1 MKPSFR
7 IAEISF
13 GSCRWDNVFEFELD
27 GKRFEVQRFGV
38 EYSVEA
44 LERLVESLRS
54 QVDAFAISQVPSE
67 LRFKDRTYVHRQ
79 TLEVMSIPT
88 SVPLCNGD
96 RVRELANINGLSSAI
111 ANGTIRPE
119 QGIYYPLALL
129 SMECVS
135 LLAEKYEEHLY
146 FGDLYALLGLPLTVQ
161 PNSPLVG
168 LTKLGIN
175 IANLRE
181 LRSMAP
187 RANSRFKET
196 TRGQLL
202 SNLKDVRYVFADPAI
217 LLLFGKDISYLRGK
231 DVIIPYGHP
240 EMEAEIRK
248 AEPASI
254 INLFPE
260 PYRSLSPYLNHSVL
274 DAALRL
280 SRNVE
285 APLSLEAWQQ
295 LLSTE
300 TEVTQATKRY
310 VLGSRPSTQVK
321 LTRGL
326 GRVLNAPETRS
337 PDFGFVVHC
346 LSYDHLFKS
355 PVLGNLLQMAPKSWN
370 PTIEKNIARLPGIV
384 YGRARGIISK
394 KTGRET
400 TGIIYGLFATPKAMR
415 EEAPERTYEKIERI
429 CYHAAEHGVKL
440 MGLGAYT
447 KIVGDAGAT
456 INRNSPIPVTT
467 GNSLSASATLWALH
481 EAVKKMRLL
490 KRDPETGLVDGTA
503 TVIGATGSIGR
514 VSAKLLSMVFNRLII
529 VAPRLDRLTDLKKE
543 IERLAPRTQVHMTT
557 DANEIA
563 AQTDVLVTATS
574 AFDQKIIDINLL
586 RPGCVVCDC
595 SRPLDFDLEDAMK
608 RPDVLIIESGEV
620 ILPGT
625 KGQITCDI
633 GLPDDIVYACLGET
647 AVLAMEGLYEPFTL
661 GREIEWNKVKQIY
674 RLAVEHGVELAAIR
688 GVSGFIS
695 DKEIELAR
703 AAALARR
710 KSEGMK

>member
-1 MKPSFR
+1 MKPTYR

-13 GSCRWDNVFEFELD
+13 GSCRWDGIFDFELG
-27 GKRFEVQRFGV
+27 GKRFEVQRFGA

-44 LERLVESLRS
+44 LERMIVKLRS
-54 QVDAFAISQVPSE
+54 QVDAFAISQLPSE
-67 LRFKDRTYVHRQ
+67 VRFKDKTYVHRQ
-79 TLEVMSIPT
+79 TLEVMSIPS

-96 RVRELANINGLSSAI
+96 RVRELANINGLSQAI
-111 ANGTIRPE
+111 ASGVIRPE
-119 QGIYYPLALL
+119 QGIYYPLAIL

-135 LLAEKYEEHLY
+135 LLAEKYEDHLY
-146 FGDLYALLGLPLTVQ
+146 FGDLYALLGLPFTLQ
-161 PNSPLVG
+161 PTSPFVG

-175 IANLRE
+175 LANLRE
-181 LRSMAP
+181 LRSLAP
-187 RANSRFKET
+187 RANSKFKET
-196 TRGQLL
+196 TRAQLL
-202 SNLKDVRYVFADPAI
+202 SILEDVRYVFSDPAV

-231 DVIIPYGHP
+231 DVILPYSHP
-240 EMEAEIRK
+240 QMEAEIAK
-248 AEPASI
+248 ANPASI

-260 PYRSLSPYLNHSVL
+260 PYRSINPHLNHSVL

-280 SRNVE
+280 SNGVE

-300 TEVTQATKRY
+300 TEVAQATKRY

-326 GRVLNAPETRS
+326 GRLVRQPTTKA
-337 PDFGFVVHC
+337 PDFGFVIHC
-346 LSYDHLFKS
+346 LSYEYLFKS
-355 PVLGNLLQMAPKSWN
+355 PIVGPLLQYAPPKWN
-370 PTIEKNIARLPGIV
+370 PMIEKNIARLPGIV
-384 YGRARGIISK
+384 YGKARGIISN
-394 KTGRET
+394 KTGKET
-400 TGIIYGLFATPKAMR
+400 TGLIYALFATPKAMR
-415 EEAPERTYEKIERI
+415 EEEPEKTYEKIERI

-481 EAVKKMRLL
+481 QAVKKMRLL
-490 KRDPETGLVDGTA
+490 KFDPETGLVNGTV

-514 VSAKLLSMVFNRLII
+514 VSAKMLSMVFNRIVL
-529 VAPRLDRLTDLKKE
+529 VAPRIDRLADLKFE
-543 IERLAPRTQVHMTT
+543 IEKLSPRTKVSITT
-557 DANEIA
+557 DANEVA

-574 AFDQKIIDINLL
+574 AFDQKIIDIERLK
-586 RPGCVVCDC
+586 PGCVVCDC
-595 SRPLDFDLEDAMK
+595 SRPLDFTLEDAMK

-620 ILPGT
+620 VLPGS
-625 KGQITCDI
+625 KNQFTCDI
-633 GLPDDIVYACLGET
+633 GLPEDIVYACLGET
-647 AVLAMEGLYEPFTL
+647 VVLAMEGMYEPFTL
-661 GREIEWNKVKQIY
+661 GRDIEWNKVKRIY
-674 RLAVEHGVELAAIR
+674 QLAVEHGVELAAIR

-703 AAALARR
+703 TAALAKR
-710 KSEGMK
+710 KIG

>member
-1 MKPSFR
+1 MKPTYR

-13 GSCRWDNVFEFELD
+13 GSCRWDNVFEFELG
-27 GKRFEVQRFGV
+27 GKRFEVQRFGA
-38 EYSVEA
+38 EYSVQA
-44 LERLVESLRS
+44 LQKMIESLRG
-54 QVDAFAISQVPSE
+54 QVDAFAISNLPSE
-67 LRFKDRTYVHRQ
+67 VRFKDRTYVHRQ

-96 RVRELANINGLSSAI
+96 RVRELANINGLSHSI
-111 ANGTIRPE
+111 AKGLIRPE
-119 QGIYYPLALL
+119 EGIYYPLALL

-135 LLAEKYEEHLY
+135 LLAEKYEDHLY
-146 FGDLYALLGLPLTVQ
+146 FGDLYALLGLPLTLQ
-161 PNSPLVG
+161 PNSPLVSF
-168 LTKLGIN
+168 TKLMIN
-175 IANLRE
+175 IANLRD

-187 RANSRFKET
+187 KANSRFKEA
-196 TRGQLL
+196 TRAQLL
-202 SNLKDVRYVFADPAI
+202 SILSDVRYVFSDPAI
-217 LLLFGKDISYLRGK
+217 LLLFGKDITYLRGK

-240 EMEAEIRK
+240 QMEAEILK

-260 PYRSLSPYLNHSVL
+260 PFKNLSPYMNHSVL

-280 SRNVE
+280 SRSVE
-285 APLSLEAWQQ
+285 APLSLESWQQ
-295 LLSTE
+295 LLATE

-326 GRVLNAPETRS
+326 GRMMKGPDTKA
-337 PDFGFVVHC
+337 PDFGFVIHC
-346 LSYDHLFKS
+346 LSYEHLFKS
-355 PVLGNLLQMAPKSWN
+355 PVVGQLLQLAPAKWN
-370 PTIEKNIARLPGIV
+370 PMIEKNVARLPGIV

-394 KTGRET
+394 KTGKET
-400 TGIIYGLFATPKAMR
+400 TGIIYALFATPKAMR
-415 EEAPERTYEKIERI
+415 EEEPEKTYEKIERI
-429 CYHAAEHGVKL
+429 CFHAAEHGVKL

-481 EAVKKMRLL
+481 DAVKKMRLL
-490 KRDPETGLVDGTA
+490 KFDPETGLVNGTA
-503 TVIGATGSIGR
+503 TIIGATGSIGR
-514 VSAKLLSMVFNRLII
+514 VSAKLLSMVFNRIVL
-529 VAPRLDRLTDLKKE
+529 VAPRIDRLADLKFE
-543 IERLAPRTQVHMTT
+543 IEKLAPRTQVAITT
-557 DANEIA
+557 DANEVA

-574 AFDQKIIDINLL
+574 AFDQKIIDIERLK
-586 RPGCVVCDC
+586 PGCVVCDC
-595 SRPLDFDLEDAMK
+595 SRPLDFDLDDAMK

-625 KGQITCDI
+625 KRQLTCDI
-633 GLPDDIVYACLGET
+633 GLPEDIVYACLGET
-647 AVLAMEGLYEPFTL
+647 AVLAMEGLHEPFTL
-661 GREIEWNKVKQIY
+661 GRDIEWHKVKQIY

-703 AAALARR
+703 KAALARR
-710 KSEGMK
+710 KTGS

>member
-1 MKPSFR
+1 M
-7 IAEISF
+7 
-13 GSCRWDNVFEFELD
+13 
-27 GKRFEVQRFGV
+27 
-38 EYSVEA
+38 
-44 LERLVESLRS
+44 
-54 QVDAFAISQVPSE
+54 
-67 LRFKDRTYVHRQ
+67 
-79 TLEVMSIPT
+79 
-88 SVPLCNGD
+88 
-96 RVRELANINGLSSAI
+96 
-111 ANGTIRPE
+111 
-119 QGIYYPLALL
+119 
-129 SMECVS
+129 
-135 LLAEKYEEHLY
+135 
-146 FGDLYALLGLPLTVQ
+146 
-161 PNSPLVG
+161 
-168 LTKLGIN
+168 
-175 IANLRE
+175 
-181 LRSMAP
+181 
-187 RANSRFKET
+187 
-196 TRGQLL
+196 
-202 SNLKDVRYVFADPAI
+202 

-231 DVIIPYGHP
+231 DVILPYSHP
-240 EMEAEIRK
+240 QMEAEILK

-254 INLFPE
+254 IHLFPE
-260 PYRSLSPYLNHSVL
+260 PFKSLSPYINHSVL

-280 SRNVE
+280 SNNVE

-295 LLSTE
+295 LLATE

-326 GRVLNAPETRS
+326 GRLTRAPAQKA

-346 LSYDHLFKS
+346 LSYDHLFKT
-355 PVLGNLLQMAPKSWN
+355 PVLGKLLEQVPASWN

-415 EEAPERTYEKIERI
+415 EEEPEQTYEKIERI
-429 CYHAAEHGVKL
+429 CFHAAEQGVKL

-481 EAVKKMRLL
+481 DAVKKMRLL
-490 KRDPETGLVDGTA
+490 KFDPSTGLVNGTV

-514 VSAKLLSMVFNRLII
+514 VSAKLLSMVFNRII
-529 VAPRLDRLTDLKKE
+529 LVAPRIDRLADLKAE
-543 IERLAPRTQVHMTT
+543 IEKLSPRTQVLITV
-557 DANEIA
+557 DANEVA

-574 AFDQKIIDINLL
+574 AFDQKIIDIERLK
-586 RPGCVVCDC
+586 PGCVVCDC

-620 ILPGT
+620 VLPGT
-625 KGQITCDI
+625 KRQFTCDL

-661 GREIEWNKVKQIY
+661 GRDIEWNKVKQIY
-674 RLAVEHGVELAAIR
+674 QLAVDHGVELAAIR

-710 KSEGMK
+710 KSGA